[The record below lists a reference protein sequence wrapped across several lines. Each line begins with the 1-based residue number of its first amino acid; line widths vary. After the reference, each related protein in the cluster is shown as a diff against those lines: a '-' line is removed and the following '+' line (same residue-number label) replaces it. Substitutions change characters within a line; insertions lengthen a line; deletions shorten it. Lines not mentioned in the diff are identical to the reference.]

1 MDIKERSEFYKGMLA
16 LKQGENGVV
25 PVRFTDQAME
35 AYYAVKSEAFRLR
48 AMSPAGIFLDME
60 TDAKAIRIDFDVL
73 GAARPFADFGL
84 VVDGVVQPAESN
96 PLSQTGPLPKRLSLS
111 SQFSFDG
118 HRHHIELFL
127 PHLVELELRA
137 VELADANYANPVP
150 ERKRLLFAF
159 GDSITQGMT
168 VQNPY
173 CTYPVLLA
181 RALGMELRNFGVG
194 GGVYHEGVLGAY
206 PRKPDLITVAFGVN
220 DWVIQP
226 SMRQFEKT
234 CRDFFERFHEMY
246 SGIPSYI
253 VTPFWHLK
261 EREAN
266 AIGTLEE
273 LRRKVT
279 EICADYDVTDCFQ
292 GNQLI
297 PSDPAYFADGMIHP
311 NGEGFAHIAL
321 QMFSR
326 IKNVRMKKNGKY
338 KK

>member
-16 LKQGENGVV
+16 LKQRENGVV
-25 PVRFTDQAME
+25 PVRFTAQAMDE
-35 AYYAVKSEAFRLR
+35 YYAVKSEAFRLR

-60 TDAKAIRIDFDVL
+60 TDAKAIQIDFDLL

-84 VVDGVVQPAESN
+84 VIDGVLQPVTSN
-96 PLSQTGPLPKRLSLS
+96 PLTQTGLFPDRLVLS
-111 SQFSFDG
+111 NRFSFDG
-118 HRHHIELFL
+118 RSHHIELFL

-137 VELADANYANPVP
+137 VELIDASFVKPVP
-150 ERKRLLFAF
+150 AKRRMLFTF

-194 GGVYHEGVLGAY
+194 GGTFHEGVLAAY
-206 PRKPDLITVAFGVN
+206 PHKPDLITVAFGVN
-220 DWVIQP
+220 DWVTHP
-226 SMRQFEKT
+226 SMGQFEKY
-234 CRDFFERFHEMY
+234 CRGFFERFHEIY
-246 SGIPSYI
+246 NGIPTYVI
-253 VTPFWHLK
+253 TPFWHLD
-261 EREAN
+261 ERKAN

-273 LRRKVT
+273 LRHKIT
-279 EICADYDVTDCFQ
+279 EICADYDVSDCYQ

-297 PSDPAYFADGMIHP
+297 PSDPACFADGMIHP

-321 QMFSR
+321 QLLSR
-326 IKNVRMKKNGKY
+326 IKNGGKE
-338 KK
+338 